1 MKACWNQDPNN
12 RPNMAQIVGWSQYLE
27 LKSLRTIHQ
36 LDPRKLLLGICQC
49 QIVRDHVHQHVTVK
63 PQNVQSILPN
73 CGHFK
78 SLFSSLSSQ
87 TPQSKRKQSTSN
99 NHTQIWIAQ
108 DEDKVTSKLT
118 IVTFRS
124 SNLGCY
130 VSTLNSVTMI
140 LITVLLMLCRL
151 MKILLQQ
158 RLSL

>member
-1 MKACWNQDPNN
+1 MKACWNQDPNS
-12 RPNMAQIVGWSQYLE
+12 RPNMAQIVEWSQYLE

-36 LDPRKLLLGICQC
+36 LDPRKLLGICQC
-49 QIVRDHVHQHVTVK
+49 QVARDHVHQHATVK
-63 PQNVQSILPN
+63 LQNVQNILPN

-108 DEDKVTSKLT
+108 DREVTSKLT

-124 SNLGCY
+124 SNLGYY
-130 VSTLNSVTMI
+130 VSILNSVAMI

-158 RLSL
+158 RLLL